1 MSQLLNCFEEGDLE
15 KAKRICKAGDFITEM
30 KVEDYFFKINENVK
44 SRIMILGYTDHS
56 ILSQVL
62 PMCTISVV
70 PSKIP
75 EAFGMVTVESMAAG
89 CLPIC
94 NNHSGLSDIL
104 DLIEQEFPELTQIT
118 RVKPE

>member
-15 KAKRICKAGDFITEM
+15 KARTICKAGDFINQI
-30 KVEDYFFKINENVK
+30 KIEDYFFKLDKKVK
-44 SRIMILGYTDHS
+44 DRIMILGYTDHS

-62 PMCTISVV
+62 PLCTICVV

-89 CLPIC
+89 VLPIC
-94 NNHSGLSDIL
+94 NNHSGLSDVL
-104 DLIEQEFPELTQIT
+104 DLIEQEFPQLTQIT
-118 RVKPE
+118 RVKP